1 MRLATTTVVLLGVMT
16 SQPLNPSLLLGP
28 TLAHPTV
35 IIHNNGVTKVAAPEA
50 IPQMTNTSVC
60 EAKDMLNWVCRDGS
74 TITAAHSGKL
84 YMLRLG
90 QDDLP
95 FFLLGGDLCRRYE
108 ALGWRERII
117 FQALQRRWDTKR
129 KREALDLANTN
140 NIS

>member
-1 MRLATTTVVLLGVMT
+1 MRVYSFHSMALIQIFRNMVRHLLG
-16 SQPLNPSLLLGP
+16 
-28 TLAHPTV
+28 
-35 IIHNNGVTKVAAPEA
+35 EF
-50 IPQMTNTSVC
+50 
-60 EAKDMLNWVCRDGS
+60 
-74 TITAAHSGKL
+74 
-84 YMLRLG
+84 MLRGALRSAHRYSRSVNPYKI
-90 QDDLP
+90 P